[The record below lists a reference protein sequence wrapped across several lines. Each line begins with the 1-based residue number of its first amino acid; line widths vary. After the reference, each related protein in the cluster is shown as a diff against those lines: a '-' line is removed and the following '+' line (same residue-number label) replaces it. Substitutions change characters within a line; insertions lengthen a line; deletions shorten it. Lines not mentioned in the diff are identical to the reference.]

1 MTAHLVATR
10 TCTQLV
16 NLTAADFPKVF
27 TMPTLK
33 LPTWVQRYGSA
44 HRMVADAHRQLRGS
58 YGRHGRTVLAR
69 FMDAPLGSDVSVE
82 TLTGGRS
89 VLLDALAT
97 ETDPATR
104 AVLMAAL
111 DALNAARPSTH
122 TGATAAQ
129 PESSTTTGP
138 ARVPLPAE
146 TPPMVRCAH
155 ERRHLVSSSTDPDA
169 HQLCVTGATT
179 RAHVRCGGATT

>member
-16 NLTAADFPKVF
+16 NLTAADFPKLF

-44 HRMVADAHRQLRGS
+44 HRMVADTHRQLRGS

-122 TGATAAQ
+122 TGATGVGLEISAPTA
-129 PESSTTTGP
+129 GP
-138 ARVPLPAE
+138 AGVPLPAE
-146 TPPMVRCAH
+146 TPPMVGCAYV
-155 ERRHLVSSSTDPDA
+155 RRQLASPTDPDA
-169 HQLCVTGATT
+169 HRTCTPGVTSRVHA
-179 RAHVRCGGATT
+179 RCGGTHT